1 MKNYTVVI
9 EYSSGIK
16 IPLSTDNYNQAS
28 HWWDTFANQDAAN
41 SCDIVIVTMFDNKN
55 KKTIASF
62 CAKGMANKV
71 A

>member
-1 MKNYTVVI
+1 MKNYTVAI
-9 EYSSGIK
+9 EYSSGNK
-16 IPLSTDNYNQAS
+16 SHLSTDNYHQAS
-28 HWWDTFANQDAAN
+28 HWWDTFANQEAAN
-41 SCDIVIVTMFDNKN
+41 SCNIVIVTMFDNNN